1 MSSKLVQFVLSCGY
15 LGHLK
20 RGGAFI
26 ATILATTL
34 LLYICTLY
42 PTVAQNSIF
51 KGSIA
56 VGMIIWL
63 ALIIKGTTIQDEATP
78 DFVILPQVI
87 GFLSLIL
94 LLPFSWKYI
103 ISGFSLYLF
112 YTTILPNPLYKLAEI
127 DGFLGIISPKI
138 GSALFS
144 FGTLLG
150 LHWVYRTILN
160 YL

>member
-1 MSSKLVQFVLSCGY
+1 MNSKLVQFVLSCGY

-26 ATILATTL
+26 ATTLTTTL
-34 LLYICTLY
+34 LLYIFTLY
-42 PTVAQNSIF
+42 PTFAQNSIL
-51 KGSIA
+51 KGAIA
-56 VGMIIWL
+56 GGMVVWL
-63 ALIIKGTTIQDEATP
+63 SLILKGTITKDEATP

-87 GFLSLIL
+87 GFLSLLL

-103 ISGFSLYLF
+103 LSGFSLYQF
-112 YTTILPNPLYKLAEI
+112 YTTVLPAPLYRLAEF
-127 DGFLGIISPKI
+127 DGFRGVVFPKA
-138 GSALFS
+138 GSAIFS
-144 FGTLLG
+144 FGTLFG